1 MFNRDFLQKLTIL
14 FVEDDEIARRQLER
28 MLNRLFGKVITAK
41 NGLEGYEIY
50 QEERIVGN
58 NIDLILSDINMPI
71 MSGLEM
77 LEKIRIHDSSTPI
90 IFSTARTETE
100 YLLKAISLGVE
111 HYAIKPIDIEDVV
124 KKIETVCE
132 KKYYKKVIK
141 EKSTQLEEYLKV
153 INNVASIYKM
163 KEDGTI
169 TFTNSLFTQS
179 LGFTKEEE
187 VINKNFNDIIASDVD
202 KNIINNLWETI
213 QTGQTWNSDL
223 KYKDKNEE
231 AFYIKSTIFK
241 TTNDEKV
248 EYISIGFDS
257 TEEVNKKREFQKKLM
272 INIKDKNIEISEAQ
286 KDIKRYEL
294 IINKLQEDSGQEKQK
309 QADFASQIKF
319 YENELRNVDDR
330 IIKNLKIKN
339 HEIEDLKDN
348 IRKIKLEKETNFK
361 NMENQTI
368 ALSKANLEID
378 NLNDKVKRDEKRI
391 EDLLDLVR
399 LREVE
404 LRKYN
409 KDFE

>member
-1 MFNRDFLQKLTIL
+1 MFNKDFLQKLTIL

-28 MLNRLFGKVITAK
+28 MLKRLFGKVITAK

-50 QEERIVGN
+50 QEERLVGN
-58 NIDLILSDINMPI
+58 DIDLILSDINMPI

-77 LEKIRIHDSSTPI
+77 LEKIRIHDTSTPV

-124 KKIETVCE
+124 KRIEKVCE

-141 EKSTQLEEYLKV
+141 EKSSQLEEYLKV

-163 KEDGTI
+163 TENGII
-169 TFTNSLFTQS
+169 TFTNSLFLES
-179 LGFTKEEE
+179 LGLSKESEL
-187 VINKNFNDIIASDVD
+187 IDKNFFDIIASDVD
-202 KNIINNLWETI
+202 KNIISDLWKSIKSNE
-213 QTGQTWNSDL
+213 TWNSDL
-223 KYKDKNEE
+223 KYKNKNDE

-241 TTNDEKV
+241 TTNDDKT

-272 INIKDKNIEISEAQ
+272 LNIKDKNIEISESQ
-286 KDIKRYEL
+286 KDVKRYEL
-294 IINKLQEDSGQEKQK
+294 IINQLQADLAQEKQK
-309 QADFASQIKF
+309 QADFSSQIKF
-319 YENELRNVDDR
+319 YENELKNVDER

-339 HEIEDLKDN
+339 HEIEDLKEN

-361 NMENQTI
+361 DMQSQTQ
-368 ALSKANLEID
+368 ALSKSKIDID

-399 LREVE
+399 VREVE